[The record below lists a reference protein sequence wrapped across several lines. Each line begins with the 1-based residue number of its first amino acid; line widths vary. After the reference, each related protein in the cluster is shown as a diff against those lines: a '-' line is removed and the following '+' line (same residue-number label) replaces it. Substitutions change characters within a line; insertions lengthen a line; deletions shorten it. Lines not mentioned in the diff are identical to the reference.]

1 MIKQLFFAMSLLL
14 ASFVCHAQT
23 ISLTGAQFN
32 NWEDDV
38 DLTSTTGIIYTAA
51 NVSLIPGEIKFREN
65 HSWGNSWGAN
75 SFPVGIGVLNVQANI
90 LVNVAGTYNVVFNK
104 LTGVYAFVLT
114 SFPRVSLV
122 GNNIGTPWETD
133 VFLNTIDGIT
143 YNLQNYNLVSGE
155 VKFRLEA
162 GWLVSW
168 GSSNGA
174 FPTGLGVLGGL
185 NINANVAGTYN
196 ISFNLL
202 TGVYLFTQTLAVSD
216 TTKKQVV
223 LNTLVKDDL
232 RFSEQV
238 NRVDLYSA
246 DGKLIK
252 SYQNITTVNMSDLSK
267 GQYVLKI
274 QIKGNETFSQ
284 KIIKN

>member
-1 MIKQLFFAMSLLL
+1 MSLLL
-14 ASFVCHAQT
+14 ASFVCRAQT

-75 SFPVGIGVLNVQANI
+75 SFPVGIGNLNVQVNI
-90 LVNVAGTYNVVFNK
+90 VVNVAGTYNVVFNK
-104 LTGVYAFVLT
+104 LTGVYAFILT
-114 SFPRVSLV
+114 SFARVSLV
-122 GNNIGTPWETD
+122 GNNIGTPWETN

-174 FPTGLGVLGGL
+174 FPTGLGILGGL

-223 LNTLVKDDL
+223 LNTLE
-232 RFSEQV
+232 R
-238 NRVDLYSA
+238 
-246 DGKLIK
+246 
-252 SYQNITTVNMSDLSK
+252 
-267 GQYVLKI
+267 
-274 QIKGNETFSQ
+274 
-284 KIIKN
+284 

>member
-1 MIKQLFFAMSLLL
+1 M
-14 ASFVCHAQT
+14 
-23 ISLTGAQFN
+23 
-32 NWEDDV
+32 
-38 DLTSTTGIIYTAA
+38 
-51 NVSLIPGEIKFREN
+51 
-65 HSWGNSWGAN
+65 
-75 SFPVGIGVLNVQANI
+75 
-90 LVNVAGTYNVVFNK
+90 NVAVTYNVVFNK
-104 LTGVYAFVLT
+104 LTGVYAFILT
-114 SFPRVSLV
+114 SFARVSLV
-122 GNNIGTPWETD
+122 GNNIGTPWETN

-174 FPTGLGVLGGL
+174 FPTGLGIFGGL

-216 TTKKQVV
+216 TTEKQVV

-232 RFSEQV
+232 RFFEQV
-238 NRVDLYSA
+238 NRVDVYSA

-274 QIKGNETFSQ
+274 QTKGNETFSQ

>member
-1 MIKQLFFAMSLLL
+1 M
-14 ASFVCHAQT
+14 
-23 ISLTGAQFN
+23 
-32 NWEDDV
+32 
-38 DLTSTTGIIYTAA
+38 
-51 NVSLIPGEIKFREN
+51 
-65 HSWGNSWGAN
+65 
-75 SFPVGIGVLNVQANI
+75 
-90 LVNVAGTYNVVFNK
+90 
-104 LTGVYAFVLT
+104 
-114 SFPRVSLV
+114 
-122 GNNIGTPWETD
+122 
-133 VFLNTIDGIT
+133 
-143 YNLQNYNLVSGE
+143 
-155 VKFRLEA
+155 
-162 GWLVSW
+162 SW

-174 FPTGLGVLGGL
+174 FPTGLGILGGL

-238 NRVDLYSA
+238 NRVDVYSA

-274 QIKGNETFSQ
+274 KTKGNETFSQ

>member
-1 MIKQLFFAMSLLL
+1 M
-14 ASFVCHAQT
+14 
-23 ISLTGAQFN
+23 
-32 NWEDDV
+32 
-38 DLTSTTGIIYTAA
+38 
-51 NVSLIPGEIKFREN
+51 
-65 HSWGNSWGAN
+65 
-75 SFPVGIGVLNVQANI
+75 
-90 LVNVAGTYNVVFNK
+90 NVAGTYNVVFNK

-114 SFPRVSLV
+114 SFPRVFLV

-174 FPTGLGVLGGL
+174 FPTGLGILGGL

-238 NRVDLYSA
+238 NRVDVYSA

-274 QIKGNETFSQ
+274 QTKGNETFSQ

>member
-1 MIKQLFFAMSLLL
+1 M
-14 ASFVCHAQT
+14 
-23 ISLTGAQFN
+23 
-32 NWEDDV
+32 
-38 DLTSTTGIIYTAA
+38 
-51 NVSLIPGEIKFREN
+51 
-65 HSWGNSWGAN
+65 
-75 SFPVGIGVLNVQANI
+75 
-90 LVNVAGTYNVVFNK
+90 
-104 LTGVYAFVLT
+104 
-114 SFPRVSLV
+114 
-122 GNNIGTPWETD
+122 
-133 VFLNTIDGIT
+133 
-143 YNLQNYNLVSGE
+143 
-155 VKFRLEA
+155 
-162 GWLVSW
+162 SW

-174 FPTGLGVLGGL
+174 FPTGLGILGGL

-238 NRVDLYSA
+238 NRVDVYSA

-274 QIKGNETFSQ
+274 QTKGNETFSQ

>member
-1 MIKQLFFAMSLLL
+1 M
-14 ASFVCHAQT
+14 
-23 ISLTGAQFN
+23 
-32 NWEDDV
+32 
-38 DLTSTTGIIYTAA
+38 
-51 NVSLIPGEIKFREN
+51 
-65 HSWGNSWGAN
+65 
-75 SFPVGIGVLNVQANI
+75 
-90 LVNVAGTYNVVFNK
+90 NVAVTYNVVFNK
-104 LTGVYAFVLT
+104 LTGVYAFILT
-114 SFPRVSLV
+114 SFARVSLV
-122 GNNIGTPWETD
+122 GNNIGTPWETN
-133 VFLNTIDGIT
+133 VFLNTIDVIT

-174 FPTGLGVLGGL
+174 FPTGLGIFGGL

-216 TTKKQVV
+216 TTEKQVV

-238 NRVDLYSA
+238 NRVDVYSA

-274 QIKGNETFSQ
+274 QTKGNETFSQ

>member
-1 MIKQLFFAMSLLL
+1 M
-14 ASFVCHAQT
+14 
-23 ISLTGAQFN
+23 
-32 NWEDDV
+32 
-38 DLTSTTGIIYTAA
+38 
-51 NVSLIPGEIKFREN
+51 
-65 HSWGNSWGAN
+65 
-75 SFPVGIGVLNVQANI
+75 
-90 LVNVAGTYNVVFNK
+90 
-104 LTGVYAFVLT
+104 
-114 SFPRVSLV
+114 
-122 GNNIGTPWETD
+122 
-133 VFLNTIDGIT
+133 
-143 YNLQNYNLVSGE
+143 
-155 VKFRLEA
+155 
-162 GWLVSW
+162 SW

-174 FPTGLGVLGGL
+174 FPTGLGILGGL

-223 LNTLVKDDL
+223 LHTLVKDDL

-238 NRVDLYSA
+238 NRVDVYSA

-274 QIKGNETFSQ
+274 QTKGNETFSQ

>member
-1 MIKQLFFAMSLLL
+1 M
-14 ASFVCHAQT
+14 
-23 ISLTGAQFN
+23 
-32 NWEDDV
+32 
-38 DLTSTTGIIYTAA
+38 
-51 NVSLIPGEIKFREN
+51 
-65 HSWGNSWGAN
+65 
-75 SFPVGIGVLNVQANI
+75 
-90 LVNVAGTYNVVFNK
+90 NVAVTYNVVFNK
-104 LTGVYAFVLT
+104 LTGVYAFILT
-114 SFPRVSLV
+114 SFARVSLV

-133 VFLNTIDGIT
+133 VFLNTIDVIT

-174 FPTGLGVLGGL
+174 FPTGLGIFGGL

-238 NRVDLYSA
+238 NRVDVYSA

-274 QIKGNETFSQ
+274 QTKGNETFSQ

>member
-1 MIKQLFFAMSLLL
+1 M
-14 ASFVCHAQT
+14 
-23 ISLTGAQFN
+23 
-32 NWEDDV
+32 
-38 DLTSTTGIIYTAA
+38 
-51 NVSLIPGEIKFREN
+51 
-65 HSWGNSWGAN
+65 
-75 SFPVGIGVLNVQANI
+75 
-90 LVNVAGTYNVVFNK
+90 NVAVTYNVVFNK
-104 LTGVYAFVLT
+104 LTGVYAFILT
-114 SFPRVSLV
+114 SFARVSLV
-122 GNNIGTPWETD
+122 GNNIGTPWETN

-174 FPTGLGVLGGL
+174 FPTGLGIFGGL

-202 TGVYLFTQTLAVSD
+202 TGVYLFAQTLAVSD

-223 LNTLVKDDL
+223 LNTLVKYDL

-238 NRVDLYSA
+238 NRVDVYSA

-274 QIKGNETFSQ
+274 QTKGNETFSQ

>member
-1 MIKQLFFAMSLLL
+1 M
-14 ASFVCHAQT
+14 
-23 ISLTGAQFN
+23 
-32 NWEDDV
+32 
-38 DLTSTTGIIYTAA
+38 
-51 NVSLIPGEIKFREN
+51 
-65 HSWGNSWGAN
+65 
-75 SFPVGIGVLNVQANI
+75 
-90 LVNVAGTYNVVFNK
+90 
-104 LTGVYAFVLT
+104 
-114 SFPRVSLV
+114 
-122 GNNIGTPWETD
+122 
-133 VFLNTIDGIT
+133 
-143 YNLQNYNLVSGE
+143 
-155 VKFRLEA
+155 
-162 GWLVSW
+162 SW

-174 FPTGLGVLGGL
+174 FPTGLGILGGL

-223 LNTLVKDDL
+223 LNTLEDDL

-238 NRVDLYSA
+238 NRVDVYSA

-274 QIKGNETFSQ
+274 KTKGNETFSQ

>member
-1 MIKQLFFAMSLLL
+1 M
-14 ASFVCHAQT
+14 
-23 ISLTGAQFN
+23 
-32 NWEDDV
+32 
-38 DLTSTTGIIYTAA
+38 
-51 NVSLIPGEIKFREN
+51 
-65 HSWGNSWGAN
+65 
-75 SFPVGIGVLNVQANI
+75 NVQVNI
-90 LVNVAGTYNVVFNK
+90 LVNVAVTYNVVFNK
-104 LTGVYAFVLT
+104 LTGVYAFILT
-114 SFPRVSLV
+114 SFARVSLV
-122 GNNIGTPWETD
+122 GNNIGTPWETN

-174 FPTGLGVLGGL
+174 FPTGLGIFGGL

-238 NRVDLYSA
+238 NRVDVYSA

-274 QIKGNETFSQ
+274 QTKGNETFSQ

>member
-1 MIKQLFFAMSLLL
+1 M
-14 ASFVCHAQT
+14 
-23 ISLTGAQFN
+23 
-32 NWEDDV
+32 
-38 DLTSTTGIIYTAA
+38 
-51 NVSLIPGEIKFREN
+51 
-65 HSWGNSWGAN
+65 
-75 SFPVGIGVLNVQANI
+75 
-90 LVNVAGTYNVVFNK
+90 NVAVTYNVVFNK
-104 LTGVYAFVLT
+104 LTGVYAFILT
-114 SFPRVSLV
+114 SFARVSLV
-122 GNNIGTPWETD
+122 GNNIGTPWETN

-174 FPTGLGVLGGL
+174 FPTGFGILGGL

-223 LNTLVKDDL
+223 LNTLVKYDL

-238 NRVDLYSA
+238 NRVDVYSA

-274 QIKGNETFSQ
+274 QTKGNETFSQ

>member
-1 MIKQLFFAMSLLL
+1 M
-14 ASFVCHAQT
+14 
-23 ISLTGAQFN
+23 
-32 NWEDDV
+32 
-38 DLTSTTGIIYTAA
+38 
-51 NVSLIPGEIKFREN
+51 
-65 HSWGNSWGAN
+65 
-75 SFPVGIGVLNVQANI
+75 
-90 LVNVAGTYNVVFNK
+90 
-104 LTGVYAFVLT
+104 
-114 SFPRVSLV
+114 
-122 GNNIGTPWETD
+122 
-133 VFLNTIDGIT
+133 
-143 YNLQNYNLVSGE
+143 
-155 VKFRLEA
+155 
-162 GWLVSW
+162 SW

-174 FPTGLGVLGGL
+174 FPTGLGIFGGL

-238 NRVDLYSA
+238 NRVDVYSA

-274 QIKGNETFSQ
+274 QTKGNETFSQ

>member
-1 MIKQLFFAMSLLL
+1 M
-14 ASFVCHAQT
+14 
-23 ISLTGAQFN
+23 
-32 NWEDDV
+32 
-38 DLTSTTGIIYTAA
+38 
-51 NVSLIPGEIKFREN
+51 
-65 HSWGNSWGAN
+65 
-75 SFPVGIGVLNVQANI
+75 
-90 LVNVAGTYNVVFNK
+90 
-104 LTGVYAFVLT
+104 
-114 SFPRVSLV
+114 
-122 GNNIGTPWETD
+122 
-133 VFLNTIDGIT
+133 
-143 YNLQNYNLVSGE
+143 
-155 VKFRLEA
+155 
-162 GWLVSW
+162 SW

-174 FPTGLGVLGGL
+174 FPTGLGILGGL

-223 LNTLVKDDL
+223 LNTLVKDYL

-238 NRVDLYSA
+238 NRVDVYSA

-274 QIKGNETFSQ
+274 QTKGNETFSQ